1 MKSFIVLLGLV
12 SLTTRVHAE
21 PQTTVADARQTLE
34 LRALQQ
40 QALDADPRLREL
52 HLEAAKTDL
61 RTRNIEAARLPV
73 ITLNGQAQYQ
83 SDVPTPPSLLPSRQ
97 PLFAAPKDTYDAYVR
112 VEQSLI
118 DPTIRSRRA
127 VERAEL
133 EVAQAR
139 VRTALFGVRQ
149 DVNDAFFAAALL
161 QERASAL
168 AATIGD
174 LETRLRETA
183 ARVREGTALID
194 DASAVEAILLQ
205 RQQDAAQIRAN
216 RRAAL
221 ARLGELTHRRIAEDD
236 VLALP
241 ELTAEVAATRAI
253 LADVRARPEY
263 LQFSSARDRLARQQ
277 DLATAQDRPRMSA
290 FARAGYG
297 KPGLNFIS
305 DRFETY
311 WLAGTQLQWKAWTWG
326 TANREREALAVQQQI
341 TQADEAAFTDGLRRA
356 VEGDLATIDGLAIV
370 LGLDDRIVTLRESIE
385 RGTRS
390 RFREGVVTA
399 ADYLDRSTELLEAR
413 FARAGH
419 RVDLAQASARFLTTV
434 GLEVR

>member
-1 MKSFIVLLGLV
+1 
-12 SLTTRVHAE
+12 
-21 PQTTVADARQTLE
+21 
-34 LRALQQ
+34 
-40 QALDADPRLREL
+40 
-52 HLEAAKTDL
+52 
-61 RTRNIEAARLPV
+61 
-73 ITLNGQAQYQ
+73 
-83 SDVPTPPSLLPSRQ
+83 
-97 PLFAAPKDTYDAYVR
+97 
-112 VEQSLI
+112 
-118 DPTIRSRRA
+118 
-127 VERAEL
+127 
-133 EVAQAR
+133 
-139 VRTALFGVRQ
+139 
-149 DVNDAFFAAALL
+149 
-161 QERASAL
+161 
-168 AATIGD
+168 
-174 LETRLRETA
+174 
-183 ARVREGTALID
+183 
-194 DASAVEAILLQ
+194 
-205 RQQDAAQIRAN
+205 
-216 RRAAL
+216 
-221 ARLGELTHRRIAEDD
+221 
-236 VLALP
+236 
-241 ELTAEVAATRAI
+241 
-253 LADVRARPEY
+253 VRARPEY

-356 VEGDLATIDGLAIV
+356 VEGDLATIDGLATV

-385 RGTRS
+385 RGTQS

>member
-12 SLTTRVHAE
+12 SLTIRANAE
-21 PQTTVADARQTLE
+21 PQTAAADARTPLQLH
-34 LRALQQ
+34 ALHQ

-52 HLEAAKTDL
+52 GLEAAKTEL
-61 RTRNIEAARLPV
+61 RTRNILAGRLPV
-73 ITLNGQAQYQ
+73 ITVNGQAQYQ
-83 SDVPTPPSLLPSRQ
+83 SDVPTPPSILPSGQ
-97 PLFAAPKDTYDAYVR
+97 PLFTGPKDTYDAYLR

-118 DPTIRSRRA
+118 DSTIDSRRA
-127 VERAEL
+127 VERAQLDE
-133 EVAQAR
+133 AQAR
-139 VRTALFGVRQ
+139 VRTALFGLRQ

-168 AATIGD
+168 AATIAD
-174 LETRLRETA
+174 LETRLREA
-183 ARVREGTALID
+183 SARVREGTALID
-194 DASAVEAILLQ
+194 DAAAVEATLLQ
-205 RQQDAAQIRAN
+205 RRQDAAEIQAN

-221 ARLGELTHRRIAEDD
+221 ARLGQLTHRSITEDD

-241 ELTAEVAATRAI
+241 ALGADVETTRRTLAE
-253 LADVRARPEY
+253 VRARPEY

-277 DLATAQDRPRMSA
+277 DLATAQDRPRMTA
-290 FARAGYG
+290 FARAGYA

-305 DRFETY
+305 DKFETY
-311 WLAGTQLQWKAWTWG
+311 WLAGVQLQWRAWTWG
-326 TANREREALAVQQQI
+326 AASREREALAVQQQI
-341 TQADEAAFTDGLRRA
+341 TQADEAAFTEGLRRA
-356 VEGDLATIDGLAIV
+356 VVPDLATIDRLQAA

-385 RGTRS
+385 RRTQA

-399 ADYLDRSTELLEAR
+399 AEYLDRSTELLDAQ

-419 RVDLAQASARFLTTV
+419 RVEVAQASARLLTTV